1 MLHTTFRKAK
11 EAKACIESY
20 KKMAKAVGG
29 IKKYGL
35 DTPIPLDKILE
46 VCGLND
52 TLWTLGIVLEPA
64 DREIRL
70 FVCDCVER
78 VLPLFEKKYPDDN
91 RPRQAIETARK
102 FANGQANKVEL
113 AVADAAAWAAARDAA
128 LAARDVGD
136 VAWAAARAA
145 AKAAARDAGDVA
157 CDAGA
162 AARDVAGAGA
172 RDAER
177 EWQREKLLEMLGK
190 SP

>member
-20 KKMAKAVGG
+20 KRMAKAVGG

-113 AVADAAAWAAARDAA
+113 DAADAAAWAAARDAA
-128 LAARDVGD
+128 LAARDVRD

-157 CDAGA
+157 WDAGA
-162 AARDVAGAGA
+162 AVRDVAGAGA

>member
-20 KKMAKAVGG
+20 KRMAKAVGG

-64 DREIRL
+64 DREIRV

-113 AVADAAAWAAARDAA
+113 DAADAAAWAAARAAA
-128 LAARDVGD
+128 LAARDVRD
-136 VAWAAARAA
+136 VAGAG
-145 AKAAARDAGDVA
+145 ARDA
-157 CDAGA
+157 
-162 AARDVAGAGA
+162 AGAGA

>member
-35 DTPIPLDKILE
+35 DTPIPLDRILE

-70 FVCDCVER
+70 FVCDCFER

-113 AVADAAAWAAARDAA
+113 DAADAAAWAAARDAA

-136 VAWAAARAA
+136 VAWA
-145 AKAAARDAGDVA
+145 V
-157 CDAGA
+157 AGA
-162 AARDVAGAGA
+162 AA